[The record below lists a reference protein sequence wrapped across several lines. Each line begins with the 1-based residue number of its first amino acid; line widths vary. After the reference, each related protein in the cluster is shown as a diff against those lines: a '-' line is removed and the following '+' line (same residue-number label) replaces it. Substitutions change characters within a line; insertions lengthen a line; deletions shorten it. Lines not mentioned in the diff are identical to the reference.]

1 MRNLHVLRFTLHA
14 RNPVSDH
21 LSTIKH
27 NQYFI
32 LILIEEVVMKA
43 AVCYEFGK
51 PLVVEELVLDPP
63 QRGEVRVRI
72 AATAICHSDIHVI
85 RGEGGGTNL
94 PIVVGHE
101 AAGIVE
107 EIGEGVTLTKPGD
120 RVVMSLLRACG
131 RCYFCTIGAPHLCE
145 GEFALDSESRLHTV
159 RGELIHQGIRT
170 AAFAEESIVDQSQ
183 VVPVPEDMP
192 LDRAALLACG
202 VITGL
207 GAVVNTAQVEP
218 SSSVVVIGIGGVG
231 LNAVQGAALSG
242 AYPIIAVDLL
252 ANKLA
257 AARTFGATHTIN
269 AAEQEA
275 PEEIVKE
282 LTSGRGADY
291 VFVTVGSK
299 AAVTQAFSL
308 SRRQGCVVIVGLPGA
323 GVEASFPVN
332 QFVLGE
338 QRIISSFMG
347 STRLSVGVPRLIDL
361 YQHGRLKLDE
371 LITARY
377 PLAQIN
383 EAIEAVENGQALRNV
398 IVFD

>member
-1 MRNLHVLRFTLHA
+1 
-14 RNPVSDH
+14 
-21 LSTIKH
+21 
-27 NQYFI
+27 
-32 LILIEEVVMKA
+32 MKA

-51 PLVVEELVLDPP
+51 PLVVEDVVLDPP
-63 QRGEVRVRI
+63 QKGEVRVRT
-72 AATAICHSDIHVI
+72 AATAVCHSDIHVI
-85 RGEGGGTNL
+85 RGEGGTGDL

-120 RVVMSLLRACG
+120 RVVVSLLRACG
-131 RCYFCTIGAPHLCE
+131 RCFFCTTGSPHLCE
-145 GEFALDSESRLHTV
+145 GEFALNSESRLHALG
-159 RGELIHQGIRT
+159 GELIHRGIRT
-170 AAFAEESIVDQSQ
+170 AAFAEECIVDQSQ

-192 LDRAALLACG
+192 LDRASLLACG

-231 LNAVQGAALSG
+231 LNAIQGAALSG
-242 AYPIIAVDLL
+242 GYPIIAVDLL
-252 ANKLA
+252 DNKLA
-257 AARTFGATHTIN
+257 TARTFGATHTVN

-275 PEEIVKE
+275 PEETVKA

-308 SRRQGCVVIVGLPGA
+308 ARRQGCVVIVGLPGH
-323 GVEASFPVN
+323 GVEVSFPVN
-332 QFVLGE
+332 QFVMDE
-338 QRIISSFMG
+338 QQIISSFMG
-347 STRLSVGVPRLIDL
+347 STRLSVGIPRLVDL

-377 PLAQIN
+377 PLEQIN

-398 IVFD
+398 IVFE